1 LPEETILTDDF
12 LRELI
17 NVGGVDILI
26 GVPTYNDAK
35 TVGQVVQAIRAGL
48 LKYFPRQRAVIVNAD
63 GGSRDGTPDLVRAA
77 SISDLQHPSNL
88 YALRTLHCV
97 STEYSGG
104 PSGSV
109 ALHTILAAAELLQAT
124 SCAVIAPDSTTI
136 EPGWIESLLRPVAR
150 DGFDLVTP
158 IYRRHKFDGLLI
170 RNLLY
175 PMNRALYLRRIREP
189 YPLDFAFSGRLANH
203 FLGLDFWSQ
212 EVGRTGS
219 EIYLTISAIA
229 GGFRLAQSFLGPRA
243 HVEYA
248 ASDLVPAMRRS
259 VGVLFWSLEQNGSV
273 WQKNGGS
280 QPVPTIGPD
289 HELSSEQLRVNR
301 KRLHEMF
308 VHGVA
313 ELEPVLNSIL
323 TQPTLGELQRAAA
336 LPEEEFR
343 YTDDLWVRT
352 AYEFAA
358 AYHKAVIS
366 RDHIVQALAPLYRGK
381 THTFLLEN
389 RDASSEEVEANVD
402 ALCLRF
408 ERQKPSLLE
417 MWGGRK

>member
-1 LPEETILTDDF
+1 MPEETILTDDF

-17 NVGGVDILI
+17 NVGEVDILI

-63 GGSRDGTPDLVRAA
+63 GGSRDGSQELVRAA
-77 SISDLQHPSNL
+77 SISDLQHASNV

-104 PSGSV
+104 PSSSL
-109 ALHTILAAAELLQAT
+109 ALHTILAAAELLQAS
-124 SCAVIAPDSTTI
+124 SCAVVAPDSTNI
-136 EPGWIESLLRPVAR
+136 EPGWIESLLRPVTR

-158 IYRRHKFDGLLI
+158 VYRRHKFDGLLI

-175 PMNRALYLRRIREP
+175 PMNRALYLRRVREP
-189 YPLDFAFSGRLANH
+189 YPLDFAFSGRLATH
-203 FLGLDFWSQ
+203 FLGQDLWSQ
-212 EVGRTGS
+212 EAGRIGA

-248 ASDLVPAMRRS
+248 ASDLVVAMRRS

-273 WQKNGGS
+273 WQVQAES
-280 QPVPTIGPD
+280 QPIPTIGPD
-289 HELSSEQLRVNR
+289 HELSAEPLRVNP

-308 VHGVA
+308 VRGVA
-313 ELEPVLNSIL
+313 ELEPVLKSIL
-323 TQPTLGELQRAAA
+323 SEATLSELQRAATF
-336 LPEEEFR
+336 PEEDFR
-343 YTDDLWVRT
+343 YSDELWVRT
-352 AYEFAA
+352 AYEFAS
-358 AYHKAVIS
+358 AYHKAVMS
-366 RDHIVQALAPLYRGK
+366 HDHIVQALVPLYRGK
-381 THTFLLEN
+381 AHTFLLEN
-389 RDASSEEVEANVD
+389 RDASCEEVESNVER
-402 ALCLRF
+402 LCVTF
-408 ERQKPSLLE
+408 EKRKPSLLE
-417 MWGGRK
+417 MWDGRK

>member
-1 LPEETILTDDF
+1 MPEETILTDDF

-63 GGSRDGTPDLVRAA
+63 GGSRDGTQDLVRAA
-77 SISDLQHPSNL
+77 SISDLQHVSNL

-97 STEYSGG
+97 STEYVGG
-104 PSGSV
+104 PSSSV

-136 EPGWIESLLRPVAR
+136 EPGWIESLLRPVTR

-158 IYRRHKFDGLLI
+158 VYRRHKFDGLLI

-189 YPLDFAFSGRLANH
+189 FPLDFAVSGRLANH
-203 FLGLDFWSQ
+203 FLGLDFWS
-212 EVGRTGS
+212 EEAGRAGA

-229 GGFRLAQSFLGPRA
+229 GEFRLAQSFLGPRA
-243 HVEYA
+243 HAEYA
-248 ASDLVPAMRRS
+248 ASDLVQAMRRS
-259 VGVLFWSLEQNGSV
+259 VGVLFWSLEQNGTV
-273 WQKNGGS
+273 WQKKGES
-280 QPVPTIGPD
+280 QPVATIGPD
-289 HELSSEQLRVNR
+289 HELSSEPLRVNR

-308 VHGVA
+308 VRGVA
-313 ELEPVLNSIL
+313 ELEPVLKSIL
-323 TQPTLGELQRAAA
+323 AQPTLAELQRAAA

-343 YTDDLWVRT
+343 YTDALWT
-352 AYEFAA
+352 QTTYEFAS

-389 RDASSEEVEANVD
+389 QHAASDELESRVE
-402 ALCLRF
+402 ALCLTF

-417 MWGGRK
+417 MWNGRK

>member
-26 GVPTYNDAK
+26 GVPTHNDAK

-77 SISDLQHPSNL
+77 SISDLQHASNL

-104 PSGSV
+104 PSSSV

-124 SCAVIAPDSTTI
+124 SCAVIAPDSTNI
-136 EPGWIESLLRPVAR
+136 EPGWIESLLRPVTR
-150 DGFDLVTP
+150 DGLDLVTP

-212 EVGRTGS
+212 EVGRTGA

-273 WQKNGGS
+273 WQKNGAS
-280 QPVPTIGPD
+280 QPVPTFGPD
-289 HELSSEQLRVNR
+289 HELSSEQLRINR

-308 VHGVA
+308 VRGVA
-313 ELEPVLNSIL
+313 ELEPVLKSIL
-323 TQPTLGELQRAAA
+323 TQPTLAELQRAAA

-352 AYEFAA
+352 AYEFAS

-381 THTFLLEN
+381 THTFLSEN
-389 RDASSEEVEANVD
+389 RDASSEEVESNVD
-402 ALCLRF
+402 ALCLTF
-408 ERQKPSLLE
+408 ERQKTSLLE
-417 MWGGRK
+417 MWDGRK

>member
-1 LPEETILTDDF
+1 LPEGTILTDDF

-17 NVGGVDILI
+17 NVGAVDILI

-48 LKYFPRQRAVIVNAD
+48 LKYFPRQRAVIINAD
-63 GGSRDGTPDLVRAA
+63 GGSRDGSQELVRAA
-77 SISDLQHPSNL
+77 SISDLQHASNV

-104 PSGSV
+104 PSSSV
-109 ALHTILAAAELLQAT
+109 ALHTILAAAELLQAS
-124 SCAVIAPDSTTI
+124 SCAVIAPDSTNI
-136 EPGWIESLLRPVAR
+136 EPGWIESLLRPVTR
-150 DGFDLVTP
+150 DSFDLVTP

-175 PMNRALYLRRIREP
+175 PMNRALYLRRVREP
-189 YPLDFAFSGRLANH
+189 FPLDFAFSGRLGTH
-203 FLGLDFWSQ
+203 FLGQDFWSQ
-212 EVGRTGS
+212 EPGRIGA

-229 GGFRLAQSFLGPRA
+229 GEFRLAQSFLGPRS

-259 VGVLFWSLEQNGSV
+259 VGVLFWSLDQNGSV
-273 WQKNGGS
+273 WQKQAES

-289 HELSSEQLRVNR
+289 HELSSEPLRVNR

-308 VHGVA
+308 VRGVA
-313 ELEPVLNSIL
+313 ELEPVLGSIL
-323 TQPTLGELQRAAA
+323 SQPTLAELQRAAA
-336 LPEEEFR
+336 LPEGDFR
-343 YTDDLWVRT
+343 YSDDLWVRT
-352 AYEFAA
+352 TYEFAS
-358 AYHKAVIS
+358 AYHKAVIN

-381 THTFLLEN
+381 AFTFLLEN
-389 RDASSEEVEANVD
+389 HDASPEEVESNVET
-402 ALCLRF
+402 LCMTF

-417 MWGGRK
+417 MWDGRK

>member
-1 LPEETILTDDF
+1 MPEETILTDDF

-63 GGSRDGTPDLVRAA
+63 GGSRDGTQDLVRAA
-77 SISDLQHPSNL
+77 SISDLQHASNL
-88 YALRTLHCV
+88 YALCTLHCV

-104 PSGSV
+104 PSSSL

-124 SCAVIAPDSTTI
+124 SCAVIAPDSTDI
-136 EPGWIESLLRPVAR
+136 EPGWIESLLRPVTR

-175 PMNRALYLRRIREP
+175 PMNRALYLRRVREP
-189 YPLDFAFSGRLANH
+189 YPLDFAFSGRLGNH
-203 FLGLDFWSQ
+203 FLGQDFWSQ
-212 EVGRTGS
+212 EPGRIGA

-229 GGFRLAQSFLGPRA
+229 GDFRLAQSFLGPRA

-248 ASDLVPAMRRS
+248 ASDLVTAMRRS

-273 WQKNGGS
+273 WQKQAES

-289 HELSSEQLRVNR
+289 HELSSEPLRVNR

-308 VHGVA
+308 VRGVA
-313 ELEPVLNSIL
+313 ELEPVLRSIL
-323 TQPTLGELQRAAA
+323 SQPTLAELQRAAA
-336 LPEEEFR
+336 LPEADFCYSDE
-343 YTDDLWVRT
+343 LWAHT
-352 AYEFAA
+352 AYEFAL

-381 THTFLLEN
+381 AFTFLVRN
-389 RDASSEEVEANVD
+389 HDASPEEVEANVET
-402 ALCLRF
+402 LCMTF

-417 MWGGRK
+417 MWDGRK

>member
-170 RNLLY
+170 RNILY

>member
-26 GVPTYNDAK
+26 GVPTHNDAK

-63 GGSRDGTPDLVRAA
+63 GGSRDGTQDMVRAA
-77 SISDLQHPSNL
+77 SISDLQHASNV

-104 PSGSV
+104 PSSSV

-124 SCAVIAPDSTTI
+124 SCAVIAPDSTNI
-136 EPGWIESLLRPVAR
+136 EPGWIESLLRPVTR

-175 PMNRALYLRRIREP
+175 PMNRALYLRRVREP

-203 FLGLDFWSQ
+203 FLGQDFWSQ
-212 EVGRTGS
+212 EPGRIGA

-229 GGFRLAQSFLGPRA
+229 GDFRLVQSFLGPRA

-248 ASDLVPAMRRS
+248 ASDLVTAMRRS

-273 WQKNGGS
+273 WQKQAES

-289 HELSSEQLRVNR
+289 HELSSEPLRVNR

-308 VHGVA
+308 VRGVA
-313 ELEPVLNSIL
+313 ELEPVLSSIL
-323 TQPTLGELQRAAA
+323 SPPTLAELQRAAA
-336 LPEEEFR
+336 LPEADFC
-343 YTDDLWVRT
+343 YSDDLWART
-352 AYEFAA
+352 AYEFAS
-358 AYHKAVIS
+358 AYHKTVIS

-381 THTFLLEN
+381 AFTFLLEN
-389 RDASSEEVEANVD
+389 HDASPEEVESNVER
-402 ALCLRF
+402 LCMTF
-408 ERQKPSLLE
+408 EQQKPSLLE
-417 MWGGRK
+417 MWDRRK

>member
-1 LPEETILTDDF
+1 MPEETILTDDF

-17 NVGGVDILI
+17 NVGEVDILI

-63 GGSRDGTPDLVRAA
+63 GGSRDGSQELVRAA
-77 SISDLQHPSNL
+77 SISDLQHASNV

-104 PSGSV
+104 PSSSL
-109 ALHTILAAAELLQAT
+109 ALHTILAAAELLQAS
-124 SCAVIAPDSTTI
+124 SCAVVAPDSTNI
-136 EPGWIESLLRPVAR
+136 EPGWIESLLRPVTR

-158 IYRRHKFDGLLI
+158 VYRRHKFDGLLI

-175 PMNRALYLRRIREP
+175 PMNRALYLRRVREP
-189 YPLDFAFSGRLANH
+189 YPLDFAFSGRLATH
-203 FLGLDFWSQ
+203 FLGQDLWSQ
-212 EVGRTGS
+212 EAGRIGA

-248 ASDLVPAMRRS
+248 ASDLVVAMRRS

-273 WQKNGGS
+273 WQVQAES
-280 QPVPTIGPD
+280 QPIPTIGPD
-289 HELSSEQLRVNR
+289 HELSAEPLRVNP

-308 VHGVA
+308 VRGVA
-313 ELEPVLNSIL
+313 ELEPVLKSIL
-323 TQPTLGELQRAAA
+323 WCRC
-336 LPEEEFR
+336 
-343 YTDDLWVRT
+343 
-352 AYEFAA
+352 
-358 AYHKAVIS
+358 
-366 RDHIVQALAPLYRGK
+366 IVER
-381 THTFLLEN
+381 HT
-389 RDASSEEVEANVD
+389 
-402 ALCLRF
+402 RF
-408 ERQKPSLLE
+408 CSKIGTPRP
-417 MWGGRK
+417 RKWSQMSKDSV

>member
-1 LPEETILTDDF
+1 MPEETILTDDF

-17 NVGGVDILI
+17 NVGEVDILI

-48 LKYFPRQRAVIVNAD
+48 LKYFPRQRAVIINAD
-63 GGSRDGTPDLVRAA
+63 GGSRDAA
-77 SISDLQHPSNL
+77 SISDLQHASNV

-104 PSGSV
+104 PSSSV
-109 ALHTILAAAELLQAT
+109 ALHTILAAAELLQAS
-124 SCAVIAPDSTTI
+124 SCAVIAPDSTNI
-136 EPGWIESLLRPVAR
+136 EPGWIESLLRPVTR

-175 PMNRALYLRRIREP
+175 PMNRALYLRRVREP
-189 YPLDFAFSGRLANH
+189 FPLDFAFSGRLGTH
-203 FLGLDFWSQ
+203 FLGQDFWSQ
-212 EVGRTGS
+212 EPGRIGA

-229 GGFRLAQSFLGPRA
+229 GEFRLAQSFLGPRS

-259 VGVLFWSLEQNGSV
+259 VGVLFWSLDQNGSV
-273 WQKNGGS
+273 WQKQAES

-289 HELSSEQLRVNR
+289 HELSSEPLRVNR

-308 VHGVA
+308 VRGVA
-313 ELEPVLNSIL
+313 ELQPVLESIL
-323 TQPTLGELQRAAA
+323 SQPTLAELQRAAA
-336 LPEEEFR
+336 LPEEDFR
-343 YTDDLWVRT
+343 YSDDLWVRT
-352 AYEFAA
+352 TYEFAS
-358 AYHKAVIS
+358 AYHKAVIN

-381 THTFLLEN
+381 AFTFLLEN
-389 RDASSEEVEANVD
+389 HDASPEEVESNVET
-402 ALCLRF
+402 LCMTF

-417 MWGGRK
+417 MWDGRK